1 MHKFPLSYRYLNS
14 CIAIPP
20 LRENMKILKSQI
32 STILLASIASL
43 APILIAPATHAQ
55 VRDPGTAPITLTP
68 PGTNEILPATSSINQ
83 QAGVIQNNGLGSYGS
98 LSYPS
103 CAGVCVFAI
112 GRTTRNG
119 NTDPSVEAV
128 VGVVWQI
135 NSPENTQAQNA
146 RILAETQRD
155 SLNNQTTLA
164 LVEKLAEAI
173 ETDKPERANAIAIIL
188 APRLGYSDYRQLLR
202 DVRNN
207 SSTAIPRR

>member
-1 MHKFPLSYRYLNS
+1 
-14 CIAIPP
+14 
-20 LRENMKILKSQI
+20 MKILNSQI

-43 APILIAPATHAQ
+43 APILIAPSTHAQ
-55 VRDPGTAPITLTP
+55 VRDPGTTPSTLTP
-68 PGTNEILPATSSINQ
+68 PGTNEILPAAATSSINQ

-103 CAGVCVFAI
+103 CSGVCVFAI
-112 GRTTRNG
+112 GRTTRTG
-119 NTDPSVEAV
+119 NADPNVEAV

-173 ETDKPERANAIAIIL
+173 ETDKPERANAIAIVL
-188 APRLGYSDYRQLLR
+188 APRLGYSDYRQLLK
-202 DVRNN
+202 DVRDNN
-207 SSTAIPRR
+207 STLFPRR